1 MDDQDFEGTI
11 VLEKLAR
18 IGQVEEFF
26 AAVDAEDLKKAS
38 RLMEAA
44 GIDQRTIA
52 ITLRKITEGDEKH

>member
-1 MDDQDFEGTI
+1 MDDEIFEGTL

-38 RLMEAA
+38 RLMKAA
-44 GIDQRTIA
+44 GIDERTIS
-52 ITLRKITEGDEKH
+52 ITLRKIAEADDEH